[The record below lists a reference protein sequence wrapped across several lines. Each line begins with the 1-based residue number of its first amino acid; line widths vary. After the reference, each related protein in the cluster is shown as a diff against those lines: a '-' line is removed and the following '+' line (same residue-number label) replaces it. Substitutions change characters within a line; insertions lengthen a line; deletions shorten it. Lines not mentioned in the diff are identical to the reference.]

1 MWVTKI
7 DNEILDR
14 LNKTGKVL
22 DFGCGDGG
30 YSRLIKDSYDEI
42 HLFDYPEMIKDI
54 PNDIKEIENVTIFSD
69 WNLVKN
75 NKYDEVI
82 ATLVFQHNHPKDLEK
97 YLYDISKMTNRVV
110 IKSRL
115 DFNPYLR
122 KELSFK
128 DDFVLPY
135 IGKYF
140 DVMDIRYDGNIE
152 IFIAVLSSK
161 NTELNK

>member
-30 YSRLIKDSYDEI
+30 YSRLIKDCYDEI